1 MDHKRRVVVT
11 GMGVVSPFG
20 EGVDTFWAG
29 LLAAQSRIAP
39 VERLSHG
46 GYRSVL
52 GAQVPP
58 ELAAA
63 LCESE
68 GDRATAFVL
77 RATEEALR
85 MAGFGPRFASRD
97 RVACVLGSLCAGIEN
112 LIDVAA
118 AYHRGE
124 DWPAER
130 ATDVSLVNHQLLRL
144 SQKHNLTG
152 PTSMVS
158 TACAS
163 TTDAIGYAAD
173 LIRQGECHIA
183 LAGGGDTL
191 AELIHAGFNSLF
203 SITQNRPRP
212 FDASRDGFAIG
223 EGGGMLVLESLE
235 SALARGA
242 RPLVELRGYGLS
254 NTAYHLT
261 ATSDDGRGEALAISR
276 ALQDAQ
282 LPAGQV
288 DYINTHGTATRH
300 NDHSEMQAIS
310 HAFGADAPRILANS
324 IKPLIGHC
332 MGAAGIMEAICTVL
346 TLQKQTVTPTAFT
359 EANEGA
365 LDFDLV
371 FGEPRQARLEHGI
384 SQSFGFGGACSCVVM
399 SRWDEAQQ
407 AQQAAQAAQAGG
419 H

>member
-1 MDHKRRVVVT
+1 MSHKRRVVVT

-20 EGVDTFWAG
+20 EGVDTFWDG
-29 LLAAQSRIAP
+29 LLAAQSRIQP

-52 GAQVPP
+52 GAEVPP
-58 ELAAA
+58 ALAES
-63 LCESE
+63 LCKSE
-68 GDRATAFVL
+68 GDRATAFVM
-77 RATEEALR
+77 RAAEEALR

-112 LIDVAA
+112 LIDVATS
-118 AYHRGE
+118 YHRQE
-124 DWPAER
+124 DWPADR

-144 SQKHNLTG
+144 SEKYNLTG

-173 LIRQGECHIA
+173 LIRQGECDIA

-191 AELIHAGFNSLF
+191 TELIHAGFNALF

-223 EGGGMLVLESLE
+223 EGGGMLVLESLQ

-276 ALQDAQ
+276 ALADAQ
-282 LPAGQV
+282 LDAGLV

-300 NDHSEMQAIS
+300 NDQSEMQAIT
-310 HAFGADAPRILANS
+310 HAFGAHASRILANS

-346 TLQKQTVTPTAFT
+346 TLQKQIVTPTAFT
-359 EANEGA
+359 QGNEEALG
-365 LDFDLV
+365 FDLV
-371 FGEPRQARLEHGI
+371 WGQPRPATLAHGI

-399 SRWDEAQQ
+399 SRWDAS
-407 AQQAAQAAQAGG
+407 QQAASAGG

>member
-1 MDHKRRVVVT
+1 MSHKRRVVVT

-20 EGVDTFWAG
+20 EGVDTFWDG
-29 LLAAQSRIAP
+29 LLAARSCIEP
-39 VERLSHG
+39 IERLSHG

-58 ELAAA
+58 ALAEA
-63 LCESE
+63 LCRTE
-68 GDRATAFVL
+68 GDRATAFVM

-112 LIDVAA
+112 LIDVAGR
-118 AYHRGE
+118 YHRGE
-124 DWPAER
+124 DWPADR
-130 ATDVSLVNHQLLRL
+130 ATGVSLVNHQLLRL
-144 SQKHNLTG
+144 SDQYNLTG

-173 LIRQGECHIA
+173 LIREGECDIA

-191 AELIHAGFNSLF
+191 AELIHAGFNALF

-223 EGGGMLVLESLE
+223 EGGGMLVLESLDA
-235 SALARGA
+235 ALARGA

-254 NTAYHLT
+254 NTAFHLT
-261 ATSDDGRGEALAISR
+261 ATSDDGRGEALAITR
-276 ALQDAQ
+276 ALADAQ
-282 LPAGQV
+282 LNAGEV

-300 NDHSEMQAIS
+300 NDQSEMQAIA
-310 HAFGADAPRILANS
+310 HAFGAQAPRILANS

-332 MGAAGIMEAICTVL
+332 MGAAGIMEAICTAL
-346 TLQKQTVTPTAFT
+346 TLRKQVVTPTAFT
-359 EANEGA
+359 QGDEEALG
-365 LDFDLV
+365 FDLV
-371 FGEPRQARLEHGI
+371 RDQPRQALLANGI

-399 SRWDEAQQ
+399 SRWDDSP
-407 AQQAAQAAQAGG
+407 QAASAGG